1 MVEIVDIEDMLVWA
15 YRAQAVDRMAAG
27 IWEALGQKGPASYGL
42 NPFATIAGLGVRVD
56 GGGWRGSTG
65 HAYGH
70 AASAVDDDA
79 LALHEAVL
87 ALPPMVMEVSEAG
100 AIALTWQD
108 RLAADGVREAADGS
122 LCRDGQPVNGERIEP
137 AILIITQA
145 RSASRPD
152 TVDDFVADFSERPR
166 DSAGRWIAD
175 RDSYRRTVDDVIRM
189 RGLYAAWRAGL
200 CRLVED
206 CGGLARHRLAGPAA
220 PEAPWAMA
228 RRERTILHAIPAG
241 PVAVAKPVRRRRAKT
256 ADPRRGQHA
265 DKALMCR

>member
-1 MVEIVDIEDMLVWA
+1 MVEIIDIEDMLIWA

-87 ALPPMVMEVSEAG
+87 ALPPMVMEASEVG
-100 AIALTWQD
+100 SIALTWQD
-108 RLAADGVREAADGS
+108 RLAAGGIRETADGA
-122 LCRDGQPVNGERIEP
+122 LCRNGVPVGGEKIEP
-137 AILIITQA
+137 AILIIAQA

-175 RDSYRRTVDDVIRM
+175 RDSYRRTLDDVIRM

-200 CRLVED
+200 CRLVEE
-206 CGGLARHRLAGPAA
+206 CGGFARHRLVGPGA
-220 PEAPWAMA
+220 PEAPWATE
-228 RRERTILHAIPAG
+228 RRERTILHAIPTV
-241 PVAVAKPVRRRRAKT
+241 PDKIVKPVRRRRAKT
-256 ADPRRGQHA
+256 AERRRGQNV
-265 DKALMCR
+265 DKVLMCR